1 MSSTTDPHNQTSAEI
16 ERQVEGTR
24 AGLAHSLDVL
34 RERVSP
40 DHLMDQ
46 AVQYVRT
53 AGGDDFTR
61 NLTAAVRENPLPVLL
76 IGAGIGWMLMSG
88 QKNADRDATSSTV
101 VRRIPGSVPA
111 GTAPGA
117 APASSGAKASG
128 MAGNMVSG
136 IGSSAGS
143 AASTAR
149 DWASQT
155 ATTAQQSASDAVGRA
170 GEMAGSAYEA
180 VSSAAGSAAGQ
191 LGEGASVVGGH
202 IADLAHSAQ
211 EQVARAGSS
220 VGSSVGTSSQGL
232 QKILHDQPLALA
244 ALGIA
249 VGAAVG
255 ALIPVTQAENRLLG
269 TTSDALQEKVKAA
282 AQDGL
287 AQVQHVAGE
296 HLDKVKS
303 AVADSIDH
311 AQGHI
316 QEGGLSPQTLGETL
330 GTAAH
335 ELRQV
340 VQDTAHQAAGQV
352 RDAVGDGHSADAEP
366 KSPA

>member
-1 MSSTTDPHNQTSAEI
+1 MSSTTDPHNQSSAEI

-34 RERVSP
+34 RDRVSP

-46 AVQYVRT
+46 AVQYVRN

-61 NLTAAVRENPLPVLL
+61 NLTVAVRENPLPVLL

-88 QKNADRDATSSTV
+88 QKSADRVGTSSTV
-101 VRRIPGSVPA
+101 VRRIPGSAPA
-111 GTAPGA
+111 ATVPGA
-117 APASSGAKASG
+117 SPTSRSATVSE
-128 MAGNMVSG
+128 MAGSTLSG
-136 IGSSAGS
+136 LGSSAGS
-143 AASTAR
+143 AASSAR
-149 DWASQT
+149 DWVSQT
-155 ATTAQQSASDAVGRA
+155 TTTAQQATSDAAGRA
-170 GEMAGSAYEA
+170 GKLAGDAYA
-180 VSSAAGSAAGQ
+180 AASSAAGSAAGQ
-191 LGEGASVVGGH
+191 VAEGASTVGGH
-202 IADLAHSAQ
+202 IADLAHGAQ
-211 EQVARAGSS
+211 EQVTRAGSS
-220 VGSSVGTSSQGL
+220 VGSTVGASSQGL

-269 TTSDALQEKVKAA
+269 STSDALQEKVKSAA
-282 AQDGL
+282 HDGL
-287 AQVQHVAGE
+287 AQVKQAAGE
-296 HLDKVKS
+296 HLDTVKS
-303 AVADSIDH
+303 AVANTIDH

-316 QEGGLSPQTLGETL
+316 QEGGLSSQTLGDTL

-340 VQDTAHQAAGQV
+340 VQDTVHQAAGQV
-352 RDAVGDGHSADAEP
+352 HDAVGNGHPTDEAP